1 MAKQLIEKYLY
12 KGGYVDSLAS
22 IETFDALS
30 KLSRSKR
37 FIGLTT
43 TVLNGLKTIDG
54 KAIPVDVWLSETSG
68 NWVLKDIPPI
78 DDLSQIKEI
87 PINFIPNGFRVL
99 LKNGKTYV
107 FNGVDENGEYIWESE
122 ITRDELPNLD
132 GYATEDFVKN
142 AIADAQLSGGSSIN
156 LSEGDGI
163 LIDDSNKISVKIA
176 KDTEEKENFI
186 EINENNELELNEIT
200 LDAAVISEDI
210 EVNGGAWA
218 EEVESVFDGKIPAG
232 ITFEDFL
239 KKMVKKEKYVSDV
252 STKRV
257 FDVVLCGGTVTLTSN
272 DIDVNEKIVEIGT
285 QIKISKILPSST
297 KAIQLLSAG
306 SFTYGYKI
314 GKNGEYINSQIYKKE
329 LVPNLVETASTIQ
342 LMFTKLTKDLNGTL
356 PLESI
361 YITGGSY
368 VDEIVAYVN
377 EGYNSIILCQTGDTY
392 VSNSNIEEKDIYVAT
407 SLKNYNDAN
416 GNINIYELTF
426 PSITTTATNKIT
438 YHVTGVKKYYV
449 GGISE
454 YSKDFWSKGNPSDVI
469 RNLEL
474 QNWASGSSIETSYT
488 FKEGTK
494 QQTVA
499 VPSEYTKVIGTD
511 RIGGPVNFE
520 LVAKDINFHNQ
531 QGYICKYNVFVAPAY
546 DGLNTNSFINI
557 TIEK

>member
-30 KLSRSKR
+30 KLSRSER

-99 LKNGKTYV
+99 LKNGETYI
-107 FNGVDENGEYIWESE
+107 FNGVDENGEYIWDSE

-218 EEVESVFDGKIPAG
+218 EEIESVFDGKIPAG

-252 STKRV
+252 STKRI

-285 QIKISKILPSST
+285 QIKLSKILPSST

-314 GKNGEYINSQIYKKE
+314 GENGEYINSQIYNKE
-329 LVPNLVETASTIQ
+329 LVPSLVETASTIQ
-342 LMFTKLTKDLNGTL
+342 LMFTNLTKDLNGTL

-416 GNINIYELTF
+416 GDINIYELTF
-426 PSITTTATNKIT
+426 PTITTTATNKIT

-531 QGYICKYNVFVAPAY
+531 QGYVCKYNVFVAPAY